1 MIAPVRLRV
10 FDLSK
15 VRKRYEISLVLPVS
29 PAHERCTPVHLYGT
43 RVIGL
48 LDTILPPKNL
58 SNRIVEAEANL
69 ASSRRVK
76 APPLD
81 GMESTRERDP
91 PVDARLDPAAGWG
104 QKCPRSEMAPIE
116 REELEVQGDF
126 SGDGAEEP
134 CSSGGNPE
142 DRDPNFSVW
151 SVTPPVLV
159 DIMGVRSADSLE
171 CGRGYAQNIP
181 VVLVARASV

>member
-1 MIAPVRLRV
+1 
-10 FDLSK
+10 
-15 VRKRYEISLVLPVS
+15 LVLPVS

-69 ASSRRVK
+69 ASNRRVK

-91 PVDARLDPAAGWG
+91 PVNARLDPAAGWG
-104 QKCPRSEMAPIE
+104 A
-116 REELEVQGDF
+116 EV
-126 SGDGAEEP
+126 SSIRDGA
-134 CSSGGNPE
+134 
-142 DRDPNFSVW
+142 DRAR
-151 SVTPPVLV
+151 
-159 DIMGVRSADSLE
+159 GARGA
-171 CGRGYAQNIP
+171 GRFFGC
-181 VVLVARASV
+181 RR